1 MIFFHFIYI
10 LILSFYFCFYSSME
24 CEILLW
30 SYTIH
35 LPKGD
40 NSMITNI
47 TKFFHRWSFSMGDR
61 GHMKLSP
68 IGKSSIR
75 RTYLFDITVVAIM
88 NVIHLIME
96 TVPKKVLPLILWS
109 FTFTTEIGSY
119 IWPKLKDIFHLCQNF
134 YIFYPHSATLLFH
147 KKQNFSFMEAIP
159 DLHVRVSEWLM
170 FNANSAIFQLSYGEN
185 KLIFNEMMMRS
196 SL

>member
-47 TKFFHRWSFSMGDR
+47 TKFFHRWSFSMG
-61 GHMKLSP
+61 GGSHEAFAHWL
-68 IGKSSIR
+68 IFNQ
-75 RTYLFDITVVAIM
+75 TYLFVRHHSCSYKECHTFDNGNGPEKI
-88 NVIHLIME
+88 
-96 TVPKKVLPLILWS
+96 LPLILWS

-119 IWPKLKDIFHLCQNF
+119 IWPKLKNRISSTCVRIFTSFILILLRSS
-134 YIFYPHSATLLFH
+134 YIKNRISPSW
-147 KKQNFSFMEAIP
+147 K
-159 DLHVRVSEWLM
+159 VS
-170 FNANSAIFQLSYGEN
+170 
-185 KLIFNEMMMRS
+185 LIFM
-196 SL
+196 

>member
-1 MIFFHFIYI
+1 
-10 LILSFYFCFYSSME
+10 ME

-75 RTYLFDITVVAIM
+75 RTCLFDITVVAII

-119 IWPKLKDIFHLCQNF
+119 IWPKLKNRISSTCVRIFTSFILILLRSS
-134 YIFYPHSATLLFH
+134 YI
-147 KKQNFSFMEAIP
+147 KKQNFSFMEGIP

-170 FNANSAIFQLSYGEN
+170 FNANSAIFQLSHGEN